1 VKVGA
6 TPLHQPL
13 QPHWHLFTSQVGRCL
28 RREGDP
34 TLRTKVSYD
43 AAVAQSKRS
52 LLTGLNLGK
61 RVAEEEV
68 DGLASYFVETEQWRK
83 VLADEVDIIFGPKG
97 AGKSAI
103 YSTLLQRDAEMFDRG
118 VFLISA
124 ENPRG
129 TPAFKDL
136 VADPPTAELE
146 FTTLWKLYIL
156 SLVGS
161 VLVDWDISGG
171 SAKQVRARL
180 TAENLL
186 PVKGATLSSRVRA
199 VRDFMR
205 RFLKPTAVEGSVTV
219 NPHGGVPI
227 FAGKIT
233 LGEPDALQRAD
244 GLLSI
249 DSLLRLADDALS
261 QTDFELWLLFDR
273 LDVAF
278 ADSLELESNGLRA
291 LFKCYLD
298 MLSLSK
304 IRLKIFLRNDI
315 WSKIATGGFRE
326 ASHITRRLEISW
338 TNSALLNL
346 VANRLGRNDDVV
358 AYCHLKPGQS
368 LDAAEQRTL
377 FDYIVPNQIDVG
389 RNPATFE
396 WIISRVQDG
405 TRTAAPR
412 EVIHLLTEARDA
424 QLKMLDRGE
433 AEPSGTEL
441 ISRQAFRDAL
451 PMVSKVRLEQ
461 TMYAEYPE
469 LQEKIILLEREKAEQ
484 TMATLAQVWKVDVS
498 QAREYAKKLV
508 ETGFFEERGVKS
520 NPSYWVPFLYRPAL
534 RLVQGSAVPDGSR

>member
-1 VKVGA
+1 MA
-6 TPLHQPL
+6 P
-13 QPHWHLFTSQVGRCL
+13 
-28 RREGDP
+28 
-34 TLRTKVSYD
+34 
-43 AAVAQSKRS
+43 SKRD
-52 LLTGLNLGK
+52 LLTGLSLGK

-68 DGLASYFVETEQWRK
+68 DDLASYFVETEHWRK

-136 VADPPTAELE
+136 VAEPPTVELE
-146 FTTLWKLYIL
+146 FVTLWKLYIL

-161 VLVDWDISGG
+161 VLVEWDVPGHA
-171 SAKQVRARL
+171 AKQVRTKLA
-180 TAENLL
+180 AENLL
-186 PVKGATLSSRVRA
+186 ASKGATLSSRVRA

-205 RFLKPTAVEGSVTV
+205 RFLKPSTVEGSVTV
-219 NPHGGVPI
+219 NPHNGAPI

-233 LGEPDALQRAD
+233 LGEPDASQRAD
-244 GLLSI
+244 GILSI
-249 DSLLRLADDALS
+249 DSLLRLADEALS
-261 QTDFELWLLFDR
+261 KTDYELWLLFDR

-278 ADSLELESNGLRA
+278 ADSPELESNGLRA

-304 IRLKIFLRNDI
+304 IKLKIFLRNDI
-315 WSKIATGGFRE
+315 WSKITSGGFRE
-326 ASHITRRLEISW
+326 ASHITRGLEILW
-338 TNSALLNL
+338 TSSALLNL
-346 VANRLGRNDDVV
+346 VANRLGRNSEITS
-358 AYCHLKPGQS
+358 YCHLKPGP
-368 LDAAEQRTL
+368 LDAAEQRKF
-377 FDYIVPNQIDVG
+377 FDYIVPKQIDVG

-424 QLKMLDRGE
+424 QLKMLERKE
-433 AEPSGTEL
+433 AEPPGTEL

-451 PMVSKVRLEQ
+451 PSVSKVRLEQ

-469 LQEKIILLEREKAEQ
+469 LQDKIMQLDREKTEQ
-484 TMATLAQVWKVDVS
+484 TMATLARIWKVEAAE
-498 QAREYAKKLV
+498 ARDYAKRLV
-508 ETGFFEERGVKS
+508 EAGFFEERGVKS

-534 RLVQGSAVPDGSR
+534 RMVQGLAI

>member
-1 VKVGA
+1 MGVGGA
-6 TPLHQPL
+6 ARHGGVVLKQLGPCALSGPRSVH
-13 QPHWHLFTSQVGRCL
+13 
-28 RREGDP
+28 DP
-34 TLRTKVSYD
+34 YD
-43 AAVAQSKRS
+43 VAMAPSKRG
-52 LLTGLNLGK
+52 LLTRLSLGK

-68 DGLASYFVETEQWRK
+68 DDLASYFVETEQWRK

-103 YSTLLQRDAEMFDRG
+103 YSTLLQREAEMFDRG

-136 VADPPTAELE
+136 VADPPTAQLE

-161 VLVDWDISGG
+161 VLAEWDVPGDA
-171 SAKQVRARL
+171 AKQVRAKL
-180 TAENLL
+180 AAENLL
-186 PVKGATLSSRVRA
+186 TVKGATLSSRVRA

-205 RFLKPTAVEGSVTV
+205 RFLSPSAVEGSMTI
-219 NPHGGVPI
+219 NPHNGTPI

-233 LGEPDALQRAD
+233 LGEPDASQRAN

-249 DSLLRLADDALS
+249 DSLLHLADEALS
-261 QTDFELWLLFDR
+261 NTDYELWLLFDR

-298 MLSLSK
+298 MLGLNK
-304 IRLKIFLRNDI
+304 IKLKIFLRNDI
-315 WSKIATGGFRE
+315 WSKIASGGFRE
-326 ASHITRRLEISW
+326 ASHITGRLEISW
-338 TNSALLNL
+338 TNSELLNL

-358 AYCHLKPGQS
+358 AYCHLKPGQP
-368 LDAAEQRTL
+368 LDATEQRKF

-424 QLKMLDRGE
+424 QLKMLERGE
-433 AEPSGTEL
+433 AEPPGTEL

-451 PMVSKVRLEQ
+451 PAVSRVRLEQ
-461 TMYAEYPE
+461 TIYAEYPE
-469 LQEKIILLEREKAEQ
+469 LQDKIMLLEREKTEQ
-484 TMATLAQVWKVDVS
+484 TMATLAQIWKIDALE
-498 QAREYAKKLV
+498 AREYAKKLV
-508 ETGFFEERGVKS
+508 EAGFFEERGVKS

-534 RLVQGSAVPDGSR
+534 RMVQGSAI